1 MFNPS
6 AALFA
11 NTMLMFR
18 LMFFHIKNRRS
29 GFYHAAMSFFRHISG
44 RFTLNQCLSKK
55 LRHCVVAVCHQ
66 KEKTRI
72 MRVSHYNLSNTLL
85 RAIAHR
91 NRERMTLSRMTHY
104 PIDTN
109 RVAKNNFARLPAFTT
124 GSHCHISKSLHT
136 CKPIQIANCWEIR

>member
-18 LMFFHIKNRRS
+18 LMFFHIKKPAEA
-29 GFYHAAMSFFRHISG
+29 GFIMLQCLFFRHISG

-124 GSHCHISKSLHT
+124 GSHCHNQQVPAYL
-136 CKPIQIANCWEIR
+136 